1 MSMGFL
7 LPMLLKGL
15 FKGAMS
21 SGIVRHAVER
31 KK

>member
-7 LPMLLKGL
+7 LPTLWKEL

-21 SGIVRHAVER
+21 SGIVRHEVER